1 MAAPRVNLKLAG
13 IKKVLKSAPVQAEVD
28 RVGRSKARA
37 AGPGFEYAPALA
49 ANTSRGYVRTADAR
63 GRRRQA
69 TEHVIEGVIG
79 DSG

>member
-1 MAAPRVNLKLAG
+1 MAAPRVTLKLPG

-28 RVGRSKARA
+28 RVGRSKARS
-37 AGPGFEYAPALA
+37 AGPGFEYAPAPA

-69 TEHVIEGVIG
+69 TEHVIERIVGG
-79 DSG
+79 AG